1 MDPDR
6 RRLLA
11 GTAVTAILGTSARLA
26 AAGMGATASRAG
38 RRLRPVAMDRVR
50 LKPSVFASAQQADRA
65 YLLSL
70 EPDRLLNRFH
80 RAAGL
85 PAKGEVYGG
94 WEAQSISGHIMGHY
108 LTACALLVANTGDPL
123 VRERLN
129 YTVAELRRA
138 QLAQGDGYVGG
149 STTWD
154 QVDRIDGKTVYE
166 ELRRGSV
173 RATGFALN
181 DGWVPLY
188 TMHKVH
194 AGLIAAYQLA
204 ATPHALDVALA
215 LSNYVATIFERLD
228 DSQIQAMLASE
239 HGGLNESFAELHA
252 ITGDPRWL
260 RVARR
265 LYHRAILQPLA
276 EGRDELAGKHAN
288 TQIPKVIG
296 LARLHELT
304 GEVAYAETARFFH
317 RTVTDRHSYVIG
329 GNSNREHFSKPGEIA
344 AHIAETT
351 CEACNSYNMLKLTRH
366 LYSWDPQAAWFDGYE
381 RVLLNHILAHQRPDT
396 GRFVYFMPL
405 SSGARRS
412 YSTPTDSFW
421 CCVGSGMESHA
432 KHSDSIYWRDG
443 SDLLVNLFIASTLD
457 EPDHG
462 LTLEMETAYPAEDT
476 VRFRVS
482 RAPRSAFALSIR
494 LPGWCAAPALALNG
508 RPAAF
513 ERRDGY
519 AVLHRRWTAGD
530 VVTLSL
536 PMTLRTEATPDD
548 PDTVAFLSGPL
559 VLAADLGPADKPF
572 DTPAPALLQ
581 DEALDAL
588 GNDAHHYR
596 TTSAQGGTLTLSPF
610 FSQYDRRTAVYFPT
624 FTSDR
629 WRQEGPAY
637 QRAEAQRIELARR
650 IVDVVYLGE
659 QQPEVDH
666 GVAGTA
672 SERVQLN
679 GRSGRRLRKGGSMT
693 ARMAR
698 RGRAMLLRLGYWGED
713 AGQAAEV
720 LVDGVAVGSFRT
732 GEAKQA
738 AFAFVDVPIPDAA
751 AGGAMTVT
759 IRNASATTDVVLYE
773 LTTLEALST

>member
-1 MDPDR
+1 MQIDR
-6 RRLLA
+6 RGLLA
-11 GTAVTAILGTSARLA
+11 GSGAAALLASAPGLA
-26 AAGMGATASRAG
+26 AAPAARGI
-38 RRLRPVAMDRVR
+38 RPVAMDRVR
-50 LKPSVFASAQQADRA
+50 LKPSVFADAQRADRA
-65 YLLSL
+65 YLASL
-70 EPDRLLNRFH
+70 DPDRLLNRFL
-80 RAAGL
+80 RAADL
-85 PAKGEVYGG
+85 AARGEVYGG

-123 VRERLN
+123 IRERLA

-138 QLAQGDGYVGG
+138 QLAGGDGYLGG
-149 STTWD
+149 TTTWD

-173 RATGFALN
+173 RATSFGLN

-194 AGLIAAYQLA
+194 AGLIAAHQLA
-204 ATPHALDVALA
+204 ATPHALTVAIA
-215 LSNYVATIFERLD
+215 LSTYLADTFDKLD
-228 DSQIQAMLASE
+228 DDQVQAMLASE

-260 RVARR
+260 RIARR

-304 GEVAYAETARFFH
+304 GEAGYAATARFFH

-329 GNSNREHFSKPGEIA
+329 GNSNREHFSAPGEIA

-366 LYSWDPQAAWFDGYE
+366 LYAWDPQAAWFDGYE
-381 RVLLNHILAHQRPDT
+381 RTQLNHILAHQRPDT

-432 KHSDSIYWRDG
+432 KHSDSIYWRDDR
-443 SDLLVNLFIASTLD
+443 DLYVNLFIASTLD

-462 LTLEMETAYPAEDT
+462 LRLDMDTAYPADET
-476 VRFRVS
+476 VRLTIAK
-482 RAPRSAFALSIR
+482 APRSSFGLAIR
-494 LPGWCAAPALALNG
+494 LPGWCAAPGVALNG
-508 RPAAF
+508 RAATV

-519 AVLHRRWTAGD
+519 AVLRRRWAAGD
-530 VVTLSL
+530 VVTLTL
-536 PMTLRTEATPDD
+536 PMKLRAEPTPDD
-548 PDTVAFLSGPL
+548 PATVAFLSGPL
-559 VLAADLGPADKPF
+559 VLAADLGAADRPF
-572 DTPAPALLQ
+572 ASPAPVLASGVPGAPQPAGALHRYKATALQ
-581 DEALDAL
+581 GAA
-588 GNDAHHYR
+588 
-596 TTSAQGGTLTLSPF
+596 LTLSPF
-610 FSQYDRRTAVYFPT
+610 FAQYDRRTAVYFPT
-624 FTSDR
+624 FTPEK
-629 WRQEGPAY
+629 WREQGPAY
-637 QRAEAQRIELARR
+637 QAAERARIDLAERT
-650 IVDVVYLGE
+650 VDMVFLGE

-666 GVAGTA
+666 GVTSTA

-679 GRSGRRLRKGGSMT
+679 GRSGRRLRKGGSMIV
-693 ARMAR
+693 RLAR
-698 RGRAMLLRLGYWGED
+698 RAQPMLLRLGYWGED
-713 AGQAAEV
+713 AGQAATV
-720 LVDGVAVGSFRT
+720 SVDGVAIGTFRSDD
-732 GEAKQA
+732 ARQA
-738 AFAFVDVPIPDAA
+738 AFRFAA
-751 AGGAMTVT
+751 LPLPQGTGAGPMIVT
-759 IRNASATTDVVLYE
+759 IRNASATTDLVLYE
-773 LTTLEALST
+773 LTAMVAPGEPDAGV